1 MSALARIVSA
11 VQHWSPMSQ
20 LQRGVEQG
28 TWLMFD
34 RSKRIAILR
43 VVPIRGTGRSL
54 IRAVTYHSD
63 PAQRQLIGYF
73 PNDAGGLKLAA
84 TVTWGEWV
92 RATGPSRSNRK

>member
-20 LQRGVEQG
+20 LQRGIEQG
-28 TWLMFD
+28 TWFMFD

-43 VVPIRGTGRSL
+43 VVPIRGTDRSL
-54 IRAVTYHSD
+54 IRCVTYHCD

-73 PNDAGGLKLAA
+73 PNDAVGLKLAA
-84 TVTWGEWV
+84 SVTWGEWV
-92 RATGPSRSNRK
+92 RATGPSQSNRR